1 MTVSDIDLFV
11 KNCHTAAVQRLYQE
25 FGQLLREARTAADLT
40 QQEVAAR
47 VGLTRTSIT
56 NIERG
61 SQHISLHQLFLL
73 ANAVGRDPTDLLPS
87 GDVSLEELVPAS
99 ALEGLDLSEE
109 DEGFAVRVLRNNP
122 RVARAF
128 SGDGDT

>member
-1 MTVSDIDLFV
+1 
-11 KNCHTAAVQRLYQE
+11 VQRLYQE
-25 FGQLLREARTAADLT
+25 FGQLLRESRISAELT
-40 QQEVAAR
+40 QQEVANR

-61 SQHISLHQLFLL
+61 TQHISLHQLFLL
-73 ANAVGRDPTDLLPS
+73 ADAVGKDPTELLPS
-87 GDVSLEELVPAS
+87 GELTLEDLVPAA

-122 RVARAF
+122 RVARAV
-128 SGDGDT
+128 SGDGDK

>member
-1 MTVSDIDLFV
+1 MAVSGH
-11 KNCHTAAVQRLYQE
+11 NENVQRLYLE
-25 FGQLLREARTAADLT
+25 FGRLLREARSLADLT
-40 QQEVAAR
+40 QQEVGRR

-73 ANAVGRDPTDLLPS
+73 ANAVGRKPTDLLPAD
-87 GDVSLEELVPAS
+87 GVDLRDLVPPDAF
-99 ALEGLDLSEE
+99 AGLELSEE

-122 RVARAF
+122 RMARAV
-128 SGDGDT
+128 SGSGKE

>member
-1 MTVSDIDLFV
+1 MLGILG
-11 KNCHTAAVQRLYQE
+11 AVQRLYQE

-40 QQEVAAR
+40 QHEVAAR

-61 SQHISLHQLFLL
+61 SQHISLHQLFLI
-73 ANAVGRDPTDLLPS
+73 ANAVGKKPSDLLPAED
-87 GDVSLEELVPAS
+87 GSLEDLVPAS

-122 RVARAF
+122 RVARAV
-128 SGDGDT
+128 SGNDDR

>member
-1 MTVSDIDLFV
+1 MS
-11 KNCHTAAVQRLYQE
+11 HTGPVQQLYLE
-25 FGQLLREARTAADLT
+25 FGRLLREARTAADLT
-40 QQEVAAR
+40 QQEVAGR

-73 ANAVGRDPTDLLPS
+73 ANAVGRNPTDLLPS
-87 GDVSLEELVPAS
+87 DAVDLKDLLPPATY
-99 ALEGLDLSEE
+99 ERLDLSEE

-122 RVARAF
+122 RVARAVLDN
-128 SGDGDT
+128 GKQ